1 MVEHQIDTVLE
12 PYERL
17 IRSLVSRN
25 KINGAEAKTLRQAAR
40 SYRKQLKSVRNAD
53 GKSHGS
59 QQAAVGRVLNSKSA
73 KFLATV
79 RVLGGGQHFVFDEA
93 VGKASSLDLF
103 TNYSEKVKVIP
114 IPTRKGRLRPIALTG
129 LKRKSQQLILRDI
142 LSITHGDAKND
153 STVRGFGGEGAAIGF
168 IKSQISNGYRYWA
181 TLDIINFFPSIR
193 PGHLTGFPFSK
204 WIRENHFFL
213 KPNVPIVLSDKD
225 NVLSAKGV
233 TSLSVSHED
242 NTLSSQEEQVSSMLK
257 MVQAGLPQGDAI
269 APQTA
274 RTVLARELRQA
285 LQKRDVVWV
294 SHLDDLAIGASTQ
307 KELEASIHALV
318 KRLSS
323 LPPGPLEFH
332 TPYFG
337 DPDAGIEFLGYQIR
351 TAYGGLHVRPTLKRF
366 LRFRER
372 LWQRLV
378 ADDEVGDLLS
388 PFQSAGQAYTKEWYI
403 SQVAWT
409 KHEQSWSFVLGEM
422 HETYNYFLSR
432 LVDQKELYELEE
444 LVDFTLAEMTAAKFE
459 GFEV

>member
-17 IRSLVSRN
+17 IRSLIWRN

-59 QQAAVGRVLNSKSA
+59 QQVAVDRVLNSKSA
-73 KFLATV
+73 KLLATV
-79 RVLGGGQHFVFDEA
+79 RVLGGGTHFVFDEA

-114 IPTRKGRLRPIALTG
+114 IPTRKGMFRPIALTG

-142 LSITHGDAKND
+142 LSITRGDAKND

-168 IKSQISNGYRYWA
+168 IKNQISNGYRYWA

-213 KPNVPIVLSDKD
+213 KPNVPIVISDKD

-233 TSLSVSHED
+233 TSFSVTHED
-242 NTLSSQEEQVSSMLK
+242 NTLSSQEEMVLSMLK

-274 RTVLARELRQA
+274 RTVLARELQHA

-294 SHLDDLAIGASTQ
+294 SHMDDLAIGASTQ
-307 KELEASIHALV
+307 KELEASIHALF
-318 KRLSS
+318 KRLLS

-332 TPYFG
+332 QPFFG
-337 DPDAGIEFLGYQIR
+337 NPDIGIEFLGWQIKS
-351 TAYGGLHVRPTLKRF
+351 AYGGLHVRPGPRRWIRL
-366 LRFRER
+366 RER
-372 LWQRLV
+372 IWDRLIS
-378 ADDEVGDLLS
+378 DDNVGDLAA
-388 PFQSAGQAYTKEWYI
+388 PFIGAAKKYVEQWIG

-409 KHEQSWSFVLGEM
+409 KQENSVSYV
-422 HETYNYFLSR
+422 YA
-432 LVDQKELYELEE
+432 ELYELHNLFFSLLAQDPEHDYAESCIDFEQAE
-444 LVDFTLAEMTAAKFE
+444 LTAEKYPEFKL
-459 GFEV
+459 